1 MMTYYCYD
9 LIDSCVKFLPR
20 LLQPQPSRMHC
31 GSPTLAGWQAC
42 SSADDDEGQPYL
54 WVMDYL
60 EIGVCFCAEACSR
73 SQGPGIADLRDFG
86 LPLPGL
92 SFDPKQRNPNS
103 NSFCSPF
110 WARGCESQSDFGC
123 RDVLERSAS
132 SALNARARFIG
143 FTGFI
148 ENPLPDF

>member
-1 MMTYYCYD
+1 
-9 LIDSCVKFLPR
+9 
-20 LLQPQPSRMHC
+20 MHL

-60 EIGVCFCAEACSR
+60 EIGVCFCAEGCSG
-73 SQGPGIADLRDFG
+73 SQSPGIAGLRDFG

-92 SFDPKQRNPNS
+92 SPNPKPRNPNS

-110 WARGCESQSDFGC
+110 WARGCESQSEFGC
-123 RDVLERSAS
+123 RDVLERGKGPKREPCQKRQSEVY
-132 SALNARARFIG
+132 RVYRVYRK
-143 FTGFI
+143 
-148 ENPLPDF
+148 PPP